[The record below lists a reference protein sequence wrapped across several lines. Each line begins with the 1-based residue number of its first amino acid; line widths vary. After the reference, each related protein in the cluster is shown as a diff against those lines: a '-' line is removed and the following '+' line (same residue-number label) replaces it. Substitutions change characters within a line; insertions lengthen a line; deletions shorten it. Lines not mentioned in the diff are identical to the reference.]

1 MESLTV
7 SDLGERRL
15 IARLRE
21 RFPGL
26 ALTGDDAAALE
37 LLQLPVVTTDSFYET
52 THFYLWWA
60 PARVLGRRLLE
71 AALSDLAAMGARPGW
86 SLIALTLPDRTDV
99 EWLESLYEGFLGRED
114 CVMAGGEIV
123 SGERLGVTI
132 TAIGEGAGEGDL
144 LRRSALRPGDGL
156 WVTGRIGRA
165 LGAPKLIEETEQL
178 RGPELKPTV
187 DALDQH
193 QLEQIR
199 AFLRPRAHFRE
210 GQMLRRLGVR
220 CAIDISDGLLSEAG
234 HLARESGV
242 DVQLELEGV
251 PFFES
256 VADRPLAACA
266 AGEDFVL
273 LFGCPDSVD
282 LSGTGFYRVGRASKG
297 SGAVTVT
304 RSGERVE
311 FSSRGYDHLAGSPGP
326 TGP

>member
-21 RFPGL
+21 TFPGL
-26 ALTGDDAAALE
+26 ALTGDDAAVLE
-37 LLQLPVVTTDSFYET
+37 PLQVPVVTVDSFCET

-60 PARVLGRRLLE
+60 PPRVLGRRLLE

-86 SLIALTLPDRTDV
+86 SLVALTLPDRTDV
-99 EWLESLYEGFLGRED
+99 EWLESFYEGLLERDD
-114 CVMAGGEIV
+114 CAMAGGEIV

-132 TAIGEGAGEGDL
+132 TAVGEGAGEGEL

-165 LGAPKLIEETEQL
+165 LGAPGLIEETEEL

-187 DALDQH
+187 DALDKQE
-193 QLEQIR
+193 LEQIR

-210 GQMLRRLGVR
+210 AADLRELGIR

-242 DVQLELEGV
+242 DVELELEGV

-256 VADRPLAACA
+256 VADRPVAACT

-273 LFGCPDSVD
+273 LFGCPASVD
-282 LSGTGFYRVGRASKG
+282 LSSTGFYRVGRAFEGGG
-297 SGAVTVT
+297 SVTVT
-304 RSGERVE
+304 RGGEPVE
-311 FSSRGYDHLAGSPGP
+311 YSEEGYDHLGSESGLP
-326 TGP
+326 

>member
-7 SDLGERRL
+7 SDLGERKL

-21 RFPGL
+21 SFPGL

-37 LLQLPVVTTDSFYET
+37 PMRLPVVTVDTFYET

-60 PARVLGRRLLE
+60 PPEVLGRRLLE
-71 AALSDLAAMGARPGW
+71 AALSDLAAMGAGPGW
-86 SLIALTLPDRTDV
+86 SLIALTLPERTDV
-99 EWLESLYEGFLGRED
+99 QWLESLYRGFLKRED

-132 TAIGEGAGEGDL
+132 TAIGEGAGEGEL
-144 LRRSALRPGDGL
+144 MRRSALRPGDAL

-165 LGAPKLIEETEQL
+165 LGAPALIEQAEQL

-187 DALDQH
+187 DALDQ
-193 QLEQIR
+193 QELEQVR
-199 AFLRPRAHFRE
+199 AFLRPRAHFE
-210 GQMLRRLGVR
+210 EAALLRDRGVR

-282 LSGTGFYRVGRASKG
+282 LSDTGFYRVGHALEG
-297 SGAVTVT
+297 DGAVSVV
-304 RSGERVE
+304 RGGEPVE
-311 FSSRGYDHLAGSPGP
+311 FLEEGYDHLRGDGGLP
-326 TGP
+326 